1 MNKDV
6 KQTQTTEE
14 KPKEEIGKSVIT
26 PKKRYFYPEAGRS
39 VEADSKEEADKLVK
53 KKEK

>member
-1 MNKDV
+1 MGKAS
-6 KQTQTTEE
+6 KPQSTEE
-14 KPKEEIGKSVIT
+14 KPKREVAQDVIT

-39 VEADSKEEADKLVK
+39 VEADSRDEADKLVT